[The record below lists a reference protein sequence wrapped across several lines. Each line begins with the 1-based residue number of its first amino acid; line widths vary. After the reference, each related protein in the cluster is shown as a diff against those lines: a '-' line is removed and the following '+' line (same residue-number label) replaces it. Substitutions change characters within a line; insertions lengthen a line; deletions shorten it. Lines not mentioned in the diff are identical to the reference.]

1 MDCKVC
7 DLGLVDYQES
17 FALQKSLRKERQDN
31 FIADTLLVCEHPTV
45 ITLGRLASSDN
56 ILVNKEYLKQR
67 NIEVINVDRGGDV
80 TMHMPG
86 QLIAYPIFDLNQHGK
101 DIHIFIR
108 KLEETILIFLSYFG
122 IKGQRIDGLT
132 GVWAGDKK
140 IGSIGIAISRWVSYH
155 GLSININCDWELFP
169 VVRPCGLPVDKFT
182 DLCSVL
188 NKHISM
194 QIAKASLRE
203 AFRHV
208 FNFNF
213 LNTKYTIEKQTRQ
226 KEKILT

>member
-1 MDCKVC
+1 MDCKVY
-7 DLGLVDYQES
+7 DLDLIDYQES
-17 FALQKSLRKERQDN
+17 FVLQKSLHKERQGN
-31 FIADTLLVCEHPTV
+31 LITDTLLVCEHPAV
-45 ITLGRLASSDN
+45 ITLGRLASQDN
-56 ILVNKEYLKQR
+56 ILVNNEYLKQR

-101 DIHIFIR
+101 DIHIFVR
-108 KLEETILIFLSYFG
+108 KLEETVLIFLSYFG
-122 IKGQRIDGLT
+122 ITGQRIDGLT

-140 IGSIGIAISRWVSYH
+140 IGSIGIAISRWISYH
-155 GLSININCDWELFP
+155 GLSININCDWELFSF
-169 VVRPCGLPVDKFT
+169 VRPCGFPVDKFT

-194 QIAKASLRE
+194 QAAKASLYE
-203 AFRHV
+203 AFRQV
-208 FNFNF
+208 FCCNLFNV
-213 LNTKYTIEKQTRQ
+213 KYAIEKQVRQ